1 MIKKF
6 SAPRGTTDI
15 LPDEIFLWQTIETT
29 SRHTL
34 GLYGFREIRTPIF
47 EESNLFARSL
57 GQASDVV
64 QKQMLNLASVKLE
77 ADAMEKESGLS
88 LRPEATASIVR
99 SYIQNNF
106 AKKESLSKLY
116 YIGAMFRG
124 ERPQKGRLRQFHQ
137 IGVEAIGPNSTTP
150 YLDAEVI
157 SLSIRLL
164 QEFGITGFKL
174 KINSLGSPEDK
185 KNFSKVLRD
194 LLKKEVSK
202 LCEDCQQ
209 RFERNVFR
217 ILDCKNED
225 CKRIVKGLS
234 LNDSHLSKESQ
245 KYFLEVKGA
254 LKILNVSFEVSPY
267 LVRGLDYYTHTVFEI
282 SHESLGSQDA
292 LGAGGRYNGLVAELG
307 GDEQGNIGAIGFAL
321 GMERI
326 ILAKKEIEKRQSG
339 GGVIPPESI
348 ASLSA
353 DKAGGITPP
362 LDVFIVS
369 LDQPDENKA
378 YITAFK
384 LLNEIRLTGLSAEM
398 AYTKASMKSQ
408 MRLADKLCAK
418 RVILIGENELKE
430 NSVTLKDM
438 KTGEQT
444 KISSN
449 KISEILKQS

>member
-64 QKQMLNLASVKLE
+64 QKQMLNLASIKLE

-245 KYFLEVKGA
+245 QK
-254 LKILNVSFEVSPY
+254 
-267 LVRGLDYYTHTVFEI
+267 
-282 SHESLGSQDA
+282 
-292 LGAGGRYNGLVAELG
+292 
-307 GDEQGNIGAIGFAL
+307 
-321 GMERI
+321 
-326 ILAKKEIEKRQSG
+326 
-339 GGVIPPESI
+339 
-348 ASLSA
+348 
-353 DKAGGITPP
+353 
-362 LDVFIVS
+362 
-369 LDQPDENKA
+369 
-378 YITAFK
+378 
-384 LLNEIRLTGLSAEM
+384 
-398 AYTKASMKSQ
+398 
-408 MRLADKLCAK
+408 
-418 RVILIGENELKE
+418 
-430 NSVTLKDM
+430 
-438 KTGEQT
+438 
-444 KISSN
+444 SN
-449 KISEILKQS
+449 KY